1 MELLYSGTTVLWD
14 ADGLWEDDGDDLAPS
29 SRPRRGKV
37 AEEVF
42 AAAVGRRIRTIRRA
56 RGLTQQR
63 CAAALG
69 ISFQQ
74 LQKYENGRN
83 RIAAS
88 TLVLLAEVL
97 EVAPSALLDDT
108 TDPMTVPPRRRTP
121 ERSEPDL
128 PRIEAV
134 SHPLARR
141 AIADLIRA
149 LTDPDAPAHPD
160 KSHREKDGDG
170 NENGDGDGDGPGER

>member
-1 MELLYSGTTVLWD
+1 MTV
-14 ADGLWEDDGDDLAPS
+14 
-29 SRPRRGKV
+29 
-37 AEEVF
+37 
-42 AAAVGRRIRTIRRA
+42 
-56 RGLTQQR
+56 
-63 CAAALG
+63 
-69 ISFQQ
+69 Q
-74 LQKYENGRN
+74 LQKYEKGRN

-149 LTDPDAPAHPD
+149 LTDPDAPAHPAT
-160 KSHREKDGDG
+160 SHRNEDGDG
-170 NENGDGDGDGPGER
+170 GDNGDGDGPGER

>member
-1 MELLYSGTTVLWD
+1 MELLYSGTTVLWE
-14 ADGLWEDDGDDLAPS
+14 ADDLWEDDGDDLAPS
-29 SRPRRGKV
+29 SGARRGKI

-42 AAAVGRRIRTIRRA
+42 ATAVGRRIRTIRRA

-74 LQKYENGRN
+74 LQKYEKGRN

-88 TLVLLAEVL
+88 TLVMLADVL

-121 ERSEPDL
+121 DRSPPEP

-160 KSHREKDGDG
+160 KRPQGGDG
-170 NENGDGDGDGPGER
+170 EEPGEA